1 MDTDI
6 HVVDTGESTSTA
18 TTGAS
23 LHQRTKDYLG
33 DVFATPKSRRL
44 DIARQIKCLETK
56 YMRTVN
62 RIKKSRH
69 QLRELVERLDV
80 DVRER
85 EMLDAQIRSLK
96 REVAD

>member
-1 MDTDI
+1 MDRRDTDI

-18 TTGAS
+18 TTSAS
-23 LHQRTKDYLG
+23 LHQRTKDYLV
-33 DVFATPKSRRL
+33 DVFATPTSRRL

-62 RIKKSRH
+62 RTKKSRH
-69 QLRELVERLDV
+69 HV

-85 EMLDAQIRSLK
+85 EMLDAHIRSLK